1 MRLHH
6 LDRYDL
12 CAAIIILLAILLRFL
27 FIASGWPASYNDEG
41 TLGLMA
47 LHIAY
52 HGAHPL
58 LYYGQDYLGSMEA
71 YLGAFFFHLLGP
83 STFALR
89 LSLLGFFAGFLI
101 FLYLLTMLLYSKG
114 LALLTLILLA
124 AGSPDV
130 VYRQL
135 MANGGD
141 PDYFFF
147 TTLLLL
153 LTSWLA
159 LTANRLQGKLSAN
172 DEAFLQGKKHR
183 RLPWSRV
190 IAYAAWGIVAGIDI
204 WSYPLC
210 LPFVLCAAI
219 LLAFFCRRELRFP
232 VLSLLL
238 VCFLIGV
245 SPFIIYK
252 ATVPVTP
259 TQNSLFGGG
268 YREPPYPALNGLPAG
283 VATTSPASVL
293 PRPGLQFVGTVLV
306 AIPVATNGTMICPV
320 SSNEAWPLTTN
331 ASTRIL
337 VCTGVHGVWGIGY
350 LVLGFIAS
358 FAAIR
363 WLRRYWQSSSKR
375 KFAQTSSA
383 TPESAAVIQRDEAV
397 RQAAR
402 LMILIGAG
410 LTLIGFILFTQA
422 SAVTPWLSARYLAGL
437 LIALPAV
444 LYPLW
449 KRRDVL
455 DLAPG
460 RIVYLKTAV
469 KYSIPLIIF
478 VACLL
483 GTINIFTVQ
492 LPQANAS
499 DQGLQQLIDIL
510 LQKGGTR
517 IYTTYNDC
525 DRLAFLSDERIIC
538 AALDDGLRPGLD
550 RYYPYRQV
558 VADASHPFYVFPINS
573 RQSLLLEQKAGQEH
587 LAYKKYV
594 MSGYNIYDPVGAYL
608 I

>member
-1 MRLHH
+1 
-6 LDRYDL
+6 
-12 CAAIIILLAILLRFL
+12 
-27 FIASGWPASYNDEG
+27 
-41 TLGLMA
+41 
-47 LHIAY
+47 
-52 HGAHPL
+52 
-58 LYYGQDYLGSMEA
+58 
-71 YLGAFFFHLLGP
+71 
-83 STFALR
+83 
-89 LSLLGFFAGFLI
+89 
-101 FLYLLTMLLYSKG
+101 
-114 LALLTLILLA
+114 
-124 AGSPDV
+124 
-130 VYRQL
+130 
-135 MANGGD
+135 
-141 PDYFFF
+141 
-147 TTLLLL
+147 
-153 LTSWLA
+153 
-159 LTANRLQGKLSAN
+159 
-172 DEAFLQGKKHR
+172 
-183 RLPWSRV
+183 
-190 IAYAAWGIVAGIDI
+190 
-204 WSYPLC
+204 
-210 LPFVLCAAI
+210 
-219 LLAFFCRRELRFP
+219 
-232 VLSLLL
+232 
-238 VCFLIGV
+238 
-245 SPFIIYK
+245 
-252 ATVPVTP
+252 
-259 TQNSLFGGG
+259 
-268 YREPPYPALNGLPAG
+268 
-283 VATTSPASVL
+283 
-293 PRPGLQFVGTVLV
+293 
-306 AIPVATNGTMICPV
+306 
-320 SSNEAWPLTTN
+320 
-331 ASTRIL
+331 
-337 VCTGVHGVWGIGY
+337 
-350 LVLGFIAS
+350 
-358 FAAIR
+358 
-363 WLRRYWQSSSKR
+363 
-375 KFAQTSSA
+375 
-383 TPESAAVIQRDEAV
+383 
-397 RQAAR
+397 
-402 LMILIGAG
+402 MILIGAG